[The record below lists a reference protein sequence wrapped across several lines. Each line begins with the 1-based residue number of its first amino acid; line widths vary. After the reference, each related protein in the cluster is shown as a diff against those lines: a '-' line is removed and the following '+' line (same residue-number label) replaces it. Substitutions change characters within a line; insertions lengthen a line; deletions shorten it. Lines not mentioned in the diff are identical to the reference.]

1 MLLEYELRS
10 SQKPYM
16 NKDVWVKPVS
26 VLRDISMNLRMQDLD
41 KDEIDASKYMCLR
54 LVNSLMGYLKDLPHA

>member
-10 SQKPYM
+10 AQKPYS

-26 VLRDISMNLRMQDLD
+26 VLWDISMNLRLLDLD
-41 KDEIDASKYMCLR
+41 KDEVDASKYMCLR
-54 LVNSLMGYLKDLPHA
+54 LVNSLIGFLKDLPHD

>member
-10 SQKPYM
+10 SQKPYT